1 MKSPWYAGR
10 GEQYATGI
18 GTSVTGAVSG
28 LWRYE
33 NAGAEYGVPRPKA
46 TLPPVSDGGM
56 PFITQ
61 GVLHVIDAT
70 GVLAGKPSCRL
81 EGPVGEVFP
90 RVCVMRNFYALA
102 RPHAVNGISLF
113 GRSPIK
119 PSRQKQAHSFM
130 SHPLASARAS
140 ASRRAVPLGA
150 SFFML

>member
-81 EGPVGEVFP
+81 EGPVGGGVHHGADGGGQQDPQQDAGAEPVRQFIQCSSPFP
-90 RVCVMRNFYALA
+90 MRFSGWWDAC
-102 RPHAVNGISLF
+102 
-113 GRSPIK
+113 SPA
-119 PSRQKQAHSFM
+119 PACAAAYRCG
-130 SHPLASARAS
+130 P
-140 ASRRAVPLGA
+140 
-150 SFFML
+150 